1 MRDDPNFTAPTSGA
15 RVESYRGERLLDL
28 AIAIPALVI
37 TGPLVLAALTAVRIR
52 LGSPVLYRQ
61 TRLGQYGRP
70 FEILKVR
77 TMSNDRDHNGQLL
90 PDGQRLGR
98 LGRTLRRASLDELPQ
113 LWNVIRGEMSIVGPR
128 PLPATYLERYTD
140 HQARRMDVAPG
151 ITGLAQ
157 INGRNQTDWNTRLDL
172 DVAYTERASLRTD
185 LTIIMRTLPAVM
197 TARGIATSGHA
208 TMPEFTGE
216 PAAPTDPP
224 DDPDKSPPAAH

>member
-1 MRDDPNFTAPTSGA
+1 VRDDPNFTAPTSGA
-15 RVESYRGERLLDL
+15 PVESYRGERLLDL

-37 TGPLVLAALTAVRIR
+37 TGPLVLAALIAVRIR

-61 TRLGQYGRP
+61 TRLGQHGRP

-77 TMSNDRDHNGQLL
+77 TMSNDRAHNGQLL

-172 DVAYTERASLRTD
+172 DVTYAEQASFRVD
-185 LTIIMRTLPAVM
+185 LGILARTLPAVIA
-197 TARGIATSGHA
+197 ARGISANGHIS
-208 TMPEFTGE
+208 MPEFTGGMTTEGE
-216 PAAPTDPP
+216 PSDE
-224 DDPDKSPPAAH
+224 SGESRRAAH

>member
-15 RVESYRGERLLDL
+15 RVASYRGERLLDL

-61 TRLGQYGRP
+61 TRLGQHGRP

-98 LGRTLRRASLDELPQ
+98 LGRTLRRASLDELPNSGTSFAARCRS
-113 LWNVIRGEMSIVGPR
+113 LGPAR
-128 PLPATYLERYTD
+128 FPPPTSSATPATRPDEWTS
-140 HQARRMDVAPG
+140 RRA
-151 ITGLAQ
+151 
-157 INGRNQTDWNTRLDL
+157 
-172 DVAYTERASLRTD
+172 
-185 LTIIMRTLPAVM
+185 
-197 TARGIATSGHA
+197 
-208 TMPEFTGE
+208 
-216 PAAPTDPP
+216 
-224 DDPDKSPPAAH
+224 